1 MCPFPRS
8 WWTYPDGRG
17 SRCEPLP
24 ALWGGRRAPRGTVRQ
39 PELGDIR
46 NDAARESVGK
56 AVDTV
61 RIASW
66 VRRHAVVIV
75 PGMGVLERTLPLR
88 PWQFPYDM
96 FLLCAAGRML
106 GPRSRWSAWGER
118 VQRAVDPPAVHRRG
132 PVRVL
137 PVLPGR
143 AVPSAIRQQDLDTSG
158 DHVYPDLAFG
168 LARPTGVGDACG
180 RTGQISTQH
189 GSLRR

>member
-1 MCPFPRS
+1 MM
-8 WWTYPDGRG
+8 
-17 SRCEPLP
+17 
-24 ALWGGRRAPRGTVRQ
+24 A
-39 PELGDIR
+39 
-46 NDAARESVGK
+46 AARKSVGK

-66 VRRHAVVIV
+66 VRRHEVVIV
-75 PGMGVLERTLPLR
+75 PGTGVLERTLPLR

-96 FLLCAAGRML
+96 FVLCAAGRML

-143 AVPSAIRQQDLDTSG
+143 AVPSAIRQQGLDTGG

-168 LARPTGVGDACG
+168 LARPTGWAMNG
-180 RTGQISTQH
+180 RSA
-189 GSLRR
+189 SD